1 MQETFTMSHNELNTL
16 KTIEKIIHKR
26 ITIKQGSR
34 ELDITPR
41 HLMRLKRAYLSQGA
55 IALISKNRG
64 KKNHRHS
71 TEVKEKALSLIREYY
86 SDYGPTLASEK
97 LGENHDIFI
106 SKETLRQWM
115 DSEGIRAAFPIKM
128 TKLYQPR
135 HRRACVGELV
145 QMDGSPHDWFEGR
158 AGKCT
163 LLVLIDDATSQLLG
177 LRFVRAETTFDYF
190 DAVKAYLKTYGK
202 PTSFYV
208 DKHNV
213 FNVNHKEAKSGDGYT
228 QFGRA
233 LDKLGIELINANSPQ
248 AKGRVERANRT
259 LQDRLVKEL
268 RYHNISS
275 MEAANEFV
283 ISYIPKFNKRFAKK
297 PKSSENAHIVL
308 SEKEIDGIDRL
319 FTIQIPRTI
328 SKQLTISY
336 HKNIFNIIHQKC
348 PRKLVGKKIMVSE
361 ASNGDFT
368 LYDDEHILEYTIIK
382 KYDFQERTMG
392 VREIHAFLN
401 QKKTN
406 MALLLPKNEVTFG
419 AVSP

>member
-1 MQETFTMSHNELNTL
+1 MQETFAMSEKELKTL
-16 KTIEKIIHKR
+16 KIIEKVIDKR
-26 ITIKQGSR
+26 LSLKKGAR

-41 HLMRLKRAYLSQGA
+41 HLRRLKRAYLAQGA
-55 IALISKNRG
+55 IALISKKRG
-64 KKNHRHS
+64 KTNHRHS
-71 TEVKEKALSLIREYY
+71 TKLKEEALSFIRAYY
-86 SDYGPTLASEK
+86 SDYGPTLISEQ
-97 LGENHDIFI
+97 LGEHHHIII

-115 DSEGIRAAFPIKM
+115 HAEGIRAAQPIKAP
-128 TKLYQPR
+128 KLYQPR
-135 HRRACVGELV
+135 HRRACIGELV

-158 AGKCT
+158 ADKCT

-208 DKHNV
+208 DRHNV
-213 FNVNHKEAKSGDGYT
+213 FNVNHKEAKSGNGYT

-283 ISYIPKFNKRFAKK
+283 ISYIQKFNKRFAKK
-297 PKSSENAHIVL
+297 PKSSEDAHIVL
-308 SEKEIDGIDRL
+308 SEKEIDGINRL
-319 FTIQIPRTI
+319 FTIQTPRTV
-328 SKQLTISY
+328 SKQLSISH
-336 HKNIFNIIHQKC
+336 HKNIFNIINQKR
-348 PRKLVGKKIMVSE
+348 PRRLIGKKITVSE
-361 ASNGDFT
+361 ASNGELR
-368 LYDDEHILEYTIIK
+368 LYYNDTILEYEVIK

-392 VREIHAFLN
+392 IREIHAFLN

-406 MALLLPKNEVTFG
+406 MLLLHPKNDVACRAIF
-419 AVSP
+419 P